1 MCDCVVTECTCIP
14 HLCGEESSE
23 CSLNVCVPRFGA
35 WGTRASAG
43 CVCTPLSRSFVFT
56 SPLPQERHLL
66 LWSILSFS
74 SSSSAQPVMLA
85 LTALVFLSRYVVLF
99 ALLTSPMR
107 HPVAP
112 VWSRRS
118 SGWFALFP
126 LLCLAPATRRDQAAF
141 SCVRL
146 PLLLCFPTALKSVG
160 SVSLLVCVSG
170 FVCRERERC
179 VPDLMMSQAGSGRRL
194 EFPCCKPN
202 ECSECVHL

>member
-14 HLCGEESSE
+14 HLCGEESSV

-35 WGTRASAG
+35 WGTLASAG
-43 CVCTPLSRSFVFT
+43 CVCTSLSRSFIFT
-56 SPLPQERHLL
+56 SPLPQEHYLR
-66 LWSILSFS
+66 LWSILSFFPPPWLS
-74 SSSSAQPVMLA
+74 QSCWPSPPWC
-85 LTALVFLSRYVVLF
+85 LSRYVVLL
-99 ALLTSPMR
+99 ALLTSPVR

-112 VWSRRS
+112 TWSHRS
-118 SGWFALFP
+118 SGLPSFGLGPSHTRGSSLFQ
-126 LLCLAPATRRDQAAF
+126 LC
-141 SCVRL
+141 
-146 PLLLCFPTALKSVG
+146 PLLLYFPTALKCVG